1 MYILKEDLKATLVDI
16 GNLLGGRD
24 HTTIMHGVSKIRTL
38 IEEDPIL
45 RDELKQIKDVLEA
58 GE

>member
-1 MYILKEDLKATLVDI
+1 
-16 GNLLGGRD
+16 
-24 HTTIMHGVSKIRTL
+24 MHGVSKIRTL